1 MERPVT
7 PSHWRFWSTRRTAD
21 SNHSAPETL
30 PSISPHLE
38 IVCCGAFASRYDGR
52 NIVFAR
58 SRKARELLA
67 FLATRPGMSATCDEA
82 VTALWPDAEPDR
94 ARRLLI
100 NAAWRIRYSIRACG
114 LTDSSALVDALRFE
128 HGRYS
133 LDVDRCDCDLAR
145 FRTEQARSE
154 AYLRPY
160 TSDTVA
166 TRQSSH
172 EAQRLLELDL
182 LVTTPLLVGESYDW
196 LPTLERQIRELRLT
210 TLRRALRLATRGS
223 AHDLALS
230 IAERILTLDMLD
242 EPTTA
247 LTMRLHLARGDSAAA
262 ATIYRAFRLA
272 LARRYGSVAPT
283 LAQPSHELQALFAQ
297 AAAKDGAARES
308 ASLPPTAQAQ
318 APPT

>member
-1 MERPVT
+1 MERSVT

-21 SNHSAPETL
+21 PNHSAPDIS

-38 IVCCGAFASRYDGR
+38 IVCCGAFASRYDDR
-52 NIVFAR
+52 DIVFAR

-82 VTALWPDAEPDR
+82 IAALWPDAEPDR
-94 ARRLLI
+94 AHRLLI
-100 NAAWRIRYSIRACG
+100 NAAWRIRCSLRACG
-114 LTDSSALVDALRFE
+114 PTDPSALVDTLRFE
-128 HGRYS
+128 HSRYT
-133 LDVDRCDCDLAR
+133 LDVDRCGCDLAR
-145 FRTEQARSE
+145 FRTEQAHSE
-154 AYLRPY
+154 AYLRLY
-160 TSDTVA
+160 ASDTVD

-196 LPTLERQIRELRLT
+196 LPALERQIRELRLT

-223 AHDLALS
+223 AHDLAIS
-230 IAERILTLDMLD
+230 ISERILMLDMLD

-247 LTMRLHLARGDSAAA
+247 LTMRLHLARGDSATA
-262 ATIYRAFRLA
+262 ATTYRAFRMA
-272 LARRYGSVAPT
+272 LMRRYGSAAPM

-297 AAAKDGAARES
+297 AADKDGTARES
-308 ASLPPTAQAQ
+308 APLLPTAQ